1 MLATLRAARAGLHDP
16 VRTTFCDR
24 CGRRLDLDEFARVL
38 QLNVISL
45 VAMTQAVL
53 PAMRARG
60 SGRIVDIS
68 SGTTRMAL
76 PGVGAYAATKAAVN
90 MLTAVARRE
99 LEADGIAV
107 SLLLPSITNRVR
119 RRPLPAQ

>member
-1 MLATLRAARAGLHDP
+1 LLAALRAARAGLHDP

-53 PAMRARG
+53 
-60 SGRIVDIS
+60 
-68 SGTTRMAL
+68 
-76 PGVGAYAATKAAVN
+76 
-90 MLTAVARRE
+90 
-99 LEADGIAV
+99 LE
-107 SLLLPSITNRVR
+107 RVR
-119 RRPLPAQ
+119 APSLPADLFDGATDTLISAESGGP